1 MRWNRR
7 SSGLRDHRRHRR
19 RDGRQRNLLGPVGWD
34 NIGTGV
40 SRCLALA
47 GLRNHLIAKLL
58 RLRLQVIELLCQ
70 HSALLAVA
78 SHLFLLLQQSCLF
91 FGPGCRILLLLQP
104 LLLHPLLFHPFQLP
118 LVPQLLLL
126 LHPLLFH
133 PFLLPLLLLTQP
145 LLLHHEVST
154 SLLLK
159 AHGLLHGA
167 TDAQK
172 RSRSS
177 WPRHASLLLHLR
189 QHSLLLH
196 LKLLLLFGQEV
207 HACLLLLDQEAC
219 LLLLHDVLLLLKP
232 HVCHVRCCWSRK
244 DRHAWH
250 HRSLLPCSL
259 VHLFC
264 KQPLLPHQI
273 LRRRPRRLRLCRG
286 HPSWRWVVRLLWSE
300 GRFLWHGWWD
310 RRRERRFGWERG
322 LHGCSPHLGRRHLP
336 FHMVACRGRLL

>member
-1 MRWNRR
+1 MLN
-7 SSGLRDHRRHRR
+7 STGLHPLQSVIK
-19 RDGRQRNLLGPVGWD
+19 RQQLSLKKVNELGPVGAPQ
-34 NIGTGV
+34 V
-40 SRCLALA
+40 
-47 GLRNHLIAKLL
+47 
-58 RLRLQVIELLCQ
+58 LQ
-70 HSALLAVA
+70 
-78 SHLFLLLQQSCLF
+78 
-91 FGPGCRILLLLQP
+91 GN
-104 LLLHPLLFHPFQLP
+104 
-118 LVPQLLLL
+118 
-126 LHPLLFH
+126 
-133 PFLLPLLLLTQP
+133 
-145 LLLHHEVST
+145 
-154 SLLLK
+154 
-159 AHGLLHGA
+159 GA
-167 TDAQK
+167 PA
-172 RSRSS
+172 RSRQ
-177 WPRHASLLLHLR
+177 RDI
-189 QHSLLLH
+189 
-196 LKLLLLFGQEV
+196 FG
-207 HACLLLLDQEAC
+207 C